1 MGKRGGETML
11 AVGLMSGTSMDGID
25 AALIRTDGEG
35 RVERLGF
42 HGEAYDPALRER
54 VRGAVAA
61 AAAMDGPAPHGEI
74 DAVARELTLAQAAA
88 VRALLAR
95 LGVPAAEVDL
105 VGFHGQT
112 IAHRPERGWT
122 WQIGDGAL
130 MAQAT
135 GIATVSD
142 FRSADVAAGGEGAP
156 LAPAYHRA
164 LAGPLIEQGP
174 VAVLNLGGVGNITWF
189 GEGEWGSF
197 DTGPGNALID
207 DWVRA
212 EGGVSHDEDGRIA
225 AGGRV
230 NEGVLAAMLDLPWF
244 DIAPPKSLD
253 RNAFSL
259 GAVRGLGLA
268 DGAATLTAFTA
279 ETVRLGLSHVPVR
292 PGRLL
297 VTGGG
302 RHNRALMAMLSA
314 RTGIEAVPV
323 EAEGWDGDAL
333 EAEAFAYLAV
343 RVAKGLPTSWP
354 QTTGVNAPVCG
365 GVVSRA

>member
-1 MGKRGGETML
+1 MGNSGGETML

-42 HGEAYDPALRER
+42 HGVPYDDAMRSRL
-54 VRGAVAA
+54 RGAVAA
-61 AAAMDGPAPHGEI
+61 AAMARPGPDPAIE
-74 DAVARELTLAQAAA
+74 AVARDLTLAQGAA
-88 VRALLAR
+88 VKALLADLELR
-95 LGVPAAEVDL
+95 PEDVDL
-105 VGFHGQT
+105 IGFHGQT
-112 IAHRPERGWT
+112 IAHRPEQRWT

-135 GIATVSD
+135 GITTVSD

-164 LAGPLIEQGP
+164 LAGPLIAQGP

-189 GEGEWGSF
+189 GDGEWGSF

-212 EGGVSHDEDGRIA
+212 EGGMSHDEDGRVA

-230 NEGVLAAMLDLPWF
+230 DEGVLAAMLDLPWF
-244 DIAPPKSLD
+244 DAPPPKSLD

-302 RHNRALMAMLSA
+302 RHNPTLMAMLAA
-314 RTGIEAVPV
+314 RTGIAATPV

-354 QTTGVNAPVCG
+354 QTTGVKAPVCG

>member
-1 MGKRGGETML
+1 ML

-25 AALIRTDGEG
+25 AALVRTDGEG
-35 RVERLGF
+35 RVERLAF
-42 HGEAYDPALRER
+42 HGVPYDEAMRGRLRA
-54 VRGAVAA
+54 AVAA
-61 AAAMDGPAPHGEI
+61 AAGMERPGVEATI

-88 VRALLAR
+88 VNALLDAS
-95 LGVPAAEVDL
+95 GVEAAAVDL

-130 MAQAT
+130 LAQT
-135 GIATVSD
+135 LGISVVSD

-164 LAGPLIEQGP
+164 LAGPLIAQGP

-189 GEGEWGSF
+189 GESEWGSF

-212 EGGVSHDEDGRIA
+212 EGGFSHDEDGRIA
-225 AGGRV
+225 ARGRV

-244 DIAPPKSLD
+244 DAPPPKSLD

-292 PGRLL
+292 PARLL

-302 RHNRALMAMLSA
+302 RHNPALMAMLAA
-314 RTGIEAVPV
+314 RTGVPAVPV

-354 QTTGVNAPVCG
+354 QTTGVKAPVCG
-365 GVVSRA
+365 GLVSRV